1 MIVIILPYGPES
13 RLNVKKSNTK
23 RKRKILMSLE
33 KKKDRVFFRWRVWV
47 DLRAFRLVTK
57 NLRATLFRVHIEEK
71 HVLRF
76 LSLDEKSALSTRKAR
91 ERLLLN
97 ENYNTTTYYNNDGER
112 RSRKTGR
119 AHDDDDDDEKKKK
132 RKRKKEESYPVDDD
146 NFYVC
151 GLVVRATERTLRLG
165 ENFPRRDFV
174 LGPGG
179 AWRRGR
185 RPSLLFSPRND
196 DDDDD
201 DDDDATLAVSRRGYR
216 NAQKG
221 KTEVGS
227 GLTQA

>member
-1 MIVIILPYGPES
+1 M
-13 RLNVKKSNTK
+13 
-23 RKRKILMSLE
+23 
-33 KKKDRVFFRWRVWV
+33 

-57 NLRATLFRVHIEEK
+57 NLRATLFRGHIEEN

-76 LSLDEKSALSTRKAR
+76 LSLDEKSALLSTRKAR

-119 AHDDDDDDEKKKK
+119 AHDDDDDEKKKK
-132 RKRKKEESYPVDDD
+132 RKRKKEQSYPVDDD

>member
-57 NLRATLFRVHIEEK
+57 NLRATLFRGHIEEN

-119 AHDDDDDDEKKKK
+119 AHDDDDDD
-132 RKRKKEESYPVDDD
+132 
-146 NFYVC
+146 
-151 GLVVRATERTLRLG
+151 ATTT
-165 ENFPRRDFV
+165 RRR
-174 LGPGG
+174 
-179 AWRRGR
+179 RRGR
-185 RPSLLFSPRND
+185 KKRGELPC
-196 DDDDD
+196 
-201 DDDDATLAVSRRGYR
+201 RR
-216 NAQKG
+216 
-221 KTEVGS
+221 
-227 GLTQA
+227 